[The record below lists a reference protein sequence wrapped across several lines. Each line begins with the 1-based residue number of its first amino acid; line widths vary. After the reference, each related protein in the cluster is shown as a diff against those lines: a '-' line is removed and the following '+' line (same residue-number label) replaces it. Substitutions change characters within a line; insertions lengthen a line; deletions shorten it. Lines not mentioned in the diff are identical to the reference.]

1 MLALLT
7 LSQAWLMNAPAC
19 PRTPVVPPR
28 CRTSIAV
35 ATQGRPTRVRNDAA
49 RGMVQRLSALRTSAA
64 GVDLAGM
71 DRLLRATDGLAG
83 KMLLDVLIGLKEQG
97 RWQMCHAVA
106 RWLEA
111 SQAKP
116 KLGRGAKRPPRPAK
130 SGAAP
135 ADDEIGMDMGELL
148 ASVGDGAPAVP
159 VKDGPPVDTIHYNVL
174 ISACAAPRRW
184 REALDLGSRMR
195 ERRVPLD
202 TVTYNALIK
211 VMHNSGRW
219 KLALKMLRQMR
230 REKVPPD
237 TVTFSTAIA
246 ACGKAGEQRRALL
259 LLPMMAASNVV
270 PNTITFSSCISACE
284 RQGEWKQA
292 LELLD
297 AMAELG
303 TAPDLICLNAA
314 IGACA
319 RGGAPD
325 EARRLLRDVVPSL
338 GLAPDATSFNG
349 YITALANAEP
359 PRWEGALDALG
370 EMAAEGVA
378 PNLYSANAALS
389 ALGKAGQWQR
399 AVEFLEAMP
408 SQHGGGTT
416 PDAVS
421 YTSAISGC
429 ERAAEWMAAAQLLRQ
444 MQQAGVAPTTLTYS
458 KVLCAHAAAGEWR
471 TTTQLIEAITADRL
485 LHNAFTINRML
496 RCCLDAAEG
505 GQAGA
510 TEAAL
515 AAVLPPLRAA
525 TAKVAGPLVFD
536 AESLEL
542 LTSLLR
548 ARQAAGGAAAAAPAP
563 AASGEEVS
571 AAEWQAAAEA
581 EEAAADAA
589 AEAVA
594 QASRLLPK
602 LYPLVEAR
610 QELAV
615 RRAQSDEQL
624 AKDWEAAFPGGV
636 QAKGLARLWLP
647 GLA

>member
-1 MLALLT
+1 MLVLLT
-7 LSQAWLMNAPAC
+7 LSHAWLMNAPSC
-19 PRTPVVPPR
+19 PRTPVVSPR
-28 CRTSIAV
+28 CRAAIAA

-49 RGMVQRLSALRTSAA
+49 RGIVQRLTSLRTSAS

-83 KMLLDVLIGLKEQG
+83 QMLLDVLIGLKEQG

-111 SQAKP
+111 SQPKP
-116 KLGRGAKRPPRPAK
+116 KSSRGAKRPPRPSR
-130 SGAAP
+130 SGTKT
-135 ADDEIGMDMGELL
+135 ADGEIGMDMDMGALL
-148 ASVGDGAPAVP
+148 ASVGDGAAAVP

-184 REALDLGSRMR
+184 REALDLGSRMH
-195 ERRVPLD
+195 ERHVPLD

-259 LLPMMAASNVV
+259 LLPMMAAANVM
-270 PNTITFSSCISACE
+270 PNTITFSSAISACE
-284 RQGEWKQA
+284 RQGEWKAA

-297 AMAELG
+297 AMSELG

-319 RGGAPD
+319 RGGEPD
-325 EARRLLRDVVPSL
+325 EARRLLREVAPSL
-338 GLAPDATSFNG
+338 GLAPDQTSHNG
-349 YITALANAEP
+349 YITALANAET
-359 PRWEGALDALG
+359 PRWEEALDALG

-378 PNLYSANAALS
+378 PNLYSTNAALS

-399 AVEFLEAMP
+399 AIEFLDAMP
-408 SQHGGGTT
+408 SLYGTT

-458 KVLCAHAAAGEWR
+458 KVLCAYAAAGEWR
-471 TTTQLIEAITADRL
+471 TTTEIVEAITEEKL
-485 LHNAFTINRML
+485 LHNAFTLNRMM
-496 RCCLDAAEG
+496 RCCLEAAGRGE
-505 GQAGA
+505 AGA
-510 TEAAL
+510 AEAAL

-525 TAKVAGPLVFD
+525 TAKVAGPLVFND
-536 AESLEL
+536 ESLEL
-542 LTSLLR
+542 LAALLR
-548 ARQAAGGAAAAAPAP
+548 ARQAPASTAAPA
-563 AASGEEVS
+563 AGSGEEVS

-610 QELAV
+610 QELAA

-636 QAKGLARLWLP
+636 HAKGLARMWLP